1 MGAEGMSAVT
11 PPNERDEA
19 RPLRTIEQPAS
30 TDAGPAATPSA
41 AQRGTQLLTRHVTLP
56 LYLLAIAV
64 LALLAMLAAL
74 VFTGGGDSTTTAA
87 KLYAGPA
94 MVAADPAAFWQNI
107 DAGNVTTSTTAGVAG
122 DALAVELGAGREF
135 FSVLEHN
142 FPEPT
147 PFAGTRWLFLEFRG
161 TGEGAAYTIILDSNA
176 ERENSAVYNFVDTS
190 DGWRVLSFDLLTPGE
205 GDAPAAGDAAPLVK
219 LRLTTDKENAGS
231 FAVGRLS
238 TSQPQG

>member
-1 MGAEGMSAVT
+1 MSAVT
-11 PPNERDEA
+11 PPNKRDEA
-19 RPLRTIEQPAS
+19 RPLRTIE
-30 TDAGPAATPSA
+30 DPAAGQTGRA
-41 AQRGTQLLTRHVTLP
+41 APQRAAELLTRHVTLP
-56 LYLLAIAV
+56 VYLLAIAV

-74 VFTGGGDSTTTAA
+74 VFTGGDEQAGSSAN
-87 KLYAGPA
+87 LYVGPA
-94 MVAADPAAFWQNI
+94 LVAGEPGGFWENI
-107 DAGNVTTSTTAGVAG
+107 DGENVTTSVTAGVAG
-122 DALAVELGAGREF
+122 DALAVELGEGREF

-142 FPEPT
+142 FAEPT

-161 TGEGAAYTIILDSNA
+161 TGDGAAYTLLLDSNA
-176 ERENSAVYNFVDTS
+176 EREDSAVYNFVDTS

-205 GDAPAAGDAAPLVK
+205 GDAPAAGGAAPLVK